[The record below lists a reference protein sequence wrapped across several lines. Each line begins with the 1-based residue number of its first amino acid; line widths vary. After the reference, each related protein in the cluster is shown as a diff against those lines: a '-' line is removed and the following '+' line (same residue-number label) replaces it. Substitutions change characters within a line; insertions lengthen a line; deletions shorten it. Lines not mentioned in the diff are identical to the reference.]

1 MSREENSL
9 MVLCLLFPIT
19 IDYRLTNT
27 HQGESQICFHSNSL
41 FGGAFLFSL
50 LFEVKEPNI
59 LLVPNT

>member
-1 MSREENSL
+1 

-19 IDYRLTNT
+19 IDYRSTNT